1 MVAAADFGAA
11 VAQYLVDWVEV
22 ARDFHGIQIDLL
34 GFHNESPWQVA
45 WFLRLREEL
54 DARGLA
60 AVKLVAA
67 DCGPGPGFRKPC
79 WLLHIAAQRS
89 AAQCMLRA
97 GYQTPDIVQRIN
109 ADPRLSGATYAALQ
123 HAATWYTVL

>member
-1 MVAAADFGAA
+1 VVAAADFGAA

-89 AAQCMLRA
+89 ACYAQDVAMQVTR
-97 GYQTPDIVQRIN
+97 
-109 ADPRLSGATYAALQ
+109 RLTSCSASTLIRD
-123 HAATWYTVL
+123 